1 MGPGGEREPHTG
13 RAVVA
18 SERPDTHAKDAQT
31 WVFRLV
37 TRDFEGPGF
46 MPTCAEASPLPY
58 PTDPVVPMQ
67 PLPPGEVGKAELRFI
82 EIGKSSFRPG
92 QSPAMN
98 KVISYSE
105 QKAWPEGTNK
115 PESENLTVAQVERFY
130 RRLLVPQGQ
139 GGYGL
144 RDLGSILATPEP
156 TAPAASGATL
166 LSTSYL
172 SQPHFKGFLDH
183 MVKVARQLAHQG
195 SGVLRAH
202 ATAAYHALSSE
213 PVQPLGMVR
222 LYQAARLAAG
232 GQGTDTQDPAIL
244 GQMGEFLEVCRLRK
258 ELGEEATIE
267 WLNVD
272 VEMGKPYD
280 ILVRYPL
287 RGPDGLLTGSYE
299 EVEVD
304 VKVAGIKAHF
314 DPARPESKKPNTT
327 REFKIELRIPEDT
340 LRLWRAPP
348 GTTGARRRVLRVI
361 VPAMSARA

>member
-1 MGPGGEREPHTG
+1 MGPGGREPHTG

-31 WVFRLV
+31 WVFRLE

-46 MPTCAEASPLPY
+46 MPTCAEASPLPD

-67 PLPPGEVGKAELRFI
+67 PLPQGEVGNAELRFI
-82 EIGKSSFRPG
+82 EIGKSGFRPG

-105 QKAWPEGTNK
+105 QDAWPAGTNK
-115 PESENLTVAQVERFY
+115 PESENLTRAQGERFY
-130 RRLLVPQGQ
+130 RRLLRPRGQ

-166 LSTSYL
+166 PSTSYL

-195 SGVLRAH
+195 SGVTRAH
-202 ATAAYHALSSE
+202 ATAAFHALSSE
-213 PVQPLGMVR
+213 PVQPLGVVR

-314 DPARPESKKPNTT
+314 DPARPESKKPNAT

-348 GTTGARRRVLRVI
+348 DGARRRVLRVI